1 MNPSPIKKN
10 ESYKVAYKNNKI
22 EQVKD
27 SKSQFPRRPRTI
39 VRSIPYWDDSE
50 SQTDADEN
58 DHLCFYFDKGEVMY
72 SHLLEWLGSMQ
83 R

>member
-1 MNPSPIKKN
+1 MNKYLCSKNVFVSLKKKVAFFLLRNNTEKSPIRSMNPSPIKKN

-39 VRSIPYWDDSE
+39 VRSIPY
-50 SQTDADEN
+50 
-58 DHLCFYFDKGEVMY
+58 
-72 SHLLEWLGSMQ
+72 
-83 R
+83 